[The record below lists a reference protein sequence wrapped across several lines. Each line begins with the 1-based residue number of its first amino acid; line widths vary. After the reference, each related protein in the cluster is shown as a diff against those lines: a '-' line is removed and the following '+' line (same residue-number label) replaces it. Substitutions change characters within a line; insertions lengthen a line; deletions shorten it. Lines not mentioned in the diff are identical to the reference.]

1 MPKSTSRSQLTSGVA
16 HVSASPRRFASTV
29 RAVMV
34 LAVVAGVTAGVPAS
48 PAWATTTGC
57 SGGGTFTI
65 TDNVVSAG
73 SLCTGT
79 ASIPSTVTS
88 IAADAFKDNK
98 LLTSVEF
105 AENSELLTI
114 SWKAFNGSGLT
125 RILIPK
131 SVTEIGSFS
140 LSTTALTSVT
150 FEAGSALKTIYDAA
164 FLNTGLK
171 SVVIPKS
178 VETITGFAFKES
190 VFLTSVTFEGNAPTT
205 FGNEVFKGVATNAT
219 VTVGLAATGFEPV
232 DSEGLWEGLFLVRAA
247 TPSVP
252 VAAVSGPVGPVLACM
267 PGGPPMVAGASVTCT
282 VTSGDPGIDILWRA
296 AYNPVF
302 AEAGVTLD
310 ASGSGTFSFTVPAAA
325 LGQPITV
332 ELVDW
337 SAPVS
342 IGVAGG
348 PVPTSVPS
356 GGGPVPVWSLV
367 VLALAGGLALRRK
380 SAVGVRG

>member
-1 MPKSTSRSQLTSGVA
+1 MPSFRGQRRSVVA
-16 HVSASPRRFASTV
+16 SVSASPRRFASTV

-73 SLCTGT
+73 STCTGT

-88 IAADAFKDNK
+88 IGPEAFKGNK

-105 AENSELLTI
+105 AEDSELLTI
-114 SWKAFNGSGLT
+114 WWKAFDGSGLT
-125 RILIPK
+125 SILIPK
-131 SVTEIGSFS
+131 SVTLIGPFS

-150 FEAGSALKTIYDAA
+150 FEAGSALKTIDYAA
-164 FLNTGLK
+164 FLNTGLT

-178 VETITGFAFKES
+178 VETIANFAFKES
-190 VFLTSVTFEGNAPTT
+190 VLLTSVTFEGNAPTT
-205 FGNEVFKGVATNAT
+205 FGNEVFKGVATGAT
-219 VTVGLAATGFEPV
+219 VTVGLVATGFEPV
-232 DSEGLWEGLFLVRAA
+232 DSAGLWEGLFLLRAA
-247 TPSVP
+247 APSVP
-252 VAAVSGPVGPVLACM
+252 AAAVSGSVGPVLACM
-267 PGGPPMVAGASVTCT
+267 PEGSPLVAGASVTCT
-282 VTSGDPGIDILWRA
+282 VTGGDPGIDIVWRA

-310 ASGSGTFSFTVPAAA
+310 ASGSGTFSFTVPTAA
-325 LGQPITV
+325 LGEPVTV
-332 ELVDW
+332 ELVEW
-337 SAPVS
+337 AAPVS
-342 IGVAGG
+342 IGIPGG

-367 VLALAGGLALRRK
+367 LLALAGGLVLRRM